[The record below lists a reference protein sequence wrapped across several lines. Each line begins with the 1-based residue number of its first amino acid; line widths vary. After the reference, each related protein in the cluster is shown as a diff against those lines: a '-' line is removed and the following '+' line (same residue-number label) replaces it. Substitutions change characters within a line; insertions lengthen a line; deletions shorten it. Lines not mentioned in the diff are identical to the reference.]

1 MNTAITS
8 CALTRRNHESLMSNK
23 STTENDHNVG
33 LRISTL
39 RKAKGLSQT
48 ELGQHV
54 GVTFQQVQKYES
66 GVNRISSGRLQQI
79 AQIFEVPISMLFGE
93 GEAEEH
99 SDALSFLGVTGAVDL
114 LRAYAAIENEQLRRD
129 VLQLVRTA
137 VKISAGSVEGTG

>member
-1 MNTAITS
+1 
-8 CALTRRNHESLMSNK
+8 MSNK
-23 STTENDHNVG
+23 SATESDHNVG

-79 AQIFEVPISMLFGE
+79 AQLFEVPISMLFGE

-137 VKISAGSVEGTG
+137 VKISAGSVEGTR